1 MYGYDYMKKM
11 RVINGI
17 IEYIFNNLNYA
28 EIELYNFLYE
38 NIESLSKELNITE
51 DFIEDKLIDRESNYY
66 IKIAQKIQNQK
77 RLDIS
82 IIKKGPLFYLV
93 RKDNENINQKKLYYN
108 KIDEILNNIS
118 HNSKGYIYEEFVL
131 LFLKDIGFT
140 VCEYKKTDD
149 GGLDIICSKNID
161 SLFTGINIKF
171 NLYGQV
177 KFHKTLVSTK
187 YIKQLIKD
195 KLFKTI
201 IEKNTLSE
209 CEMMVFISHKGF
221 SERAKSYANENRIL
235 LLDTRDILSIIFKQE
250 KYNSLKYIDN
260 EFIKMKAMYE

>member
-1 MYGYDYMKKM
+1 MCIRD
-11 RVINGI
+11 R
-17 IEYIFNNLNYA
+17 
-28 EIELYNFLYE
+28 
-38 NIESLSKELNITE
+38 SLSKELNITE

-171 NLYGQV
+171 NLY
-177 KFHKTLVSTK
+177 LS
-187 YIKQLIKD
+187 LIH
-195 KLFKTI
+195 I
-201 IEKNTLSE
+201 
-209 CEMMVFISHKGF
+209 
-221 SERAKSYANENRIL
+221 
-235 LLDTRDILSIIFKQE
+235 
-250 KYNSLKYIDN
+250 
-260 EFIKMKAMYE
+260 